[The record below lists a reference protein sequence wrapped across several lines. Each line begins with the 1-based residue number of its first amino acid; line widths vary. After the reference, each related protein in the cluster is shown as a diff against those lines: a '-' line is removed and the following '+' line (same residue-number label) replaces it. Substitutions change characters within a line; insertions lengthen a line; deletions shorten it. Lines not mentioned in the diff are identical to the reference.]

1 MAKIYVIMG
10 KSSSGKDTIYNRLKN
25 SEQLNFHNV
34 IMYTTR
40 PMREG
45 EEEGKEY
52 FFTTDSE
59 VSEFE
64 KNGKIIELR
73 AYNTVHGI
81 WKYFTLDDGQID
93 LRSDKNYLIIAT
105 LEAYKKYVEYY
116 GRDTV
121 VPIYI
126 EVEDKIRIHRAL
138 AREDM
143 QEKHKALFV
152 ALGAINNA
160 TDNLRKE
167 ISPRLGEYATRIMEI
182 MTDNKYT
189 SFDVSDGLKVT
200 FTDKSGAERSIDFLS
215 GGTKDMTYIAVRAA
229 LIDML
234 YPEKPPICF
243 DESFAHQDNVRASAM
258 MRAIKYLA
266 DEGCQSFIFTCRGR
280 EASLATEIVKGAG
293 VYKLS

>member
-52 FFTTDSE
+52 FFTTDSA

-64 KNGKIIELR
+64 KKGKIIELR

-93 LRSDKNYLIIAT
+93 LCSDKNYLIIAT

-143 QEKHKALFV
+143 QEKPK
-152 ALGAINNA
+152 
-160 TDNLRKE
+160 
-167 ISPRLGEYATRIMEI
+167 YAEMCRR
-182 MTDNKYT
+182 
-189 SFDVSDGLKVT
+189 F
-200 FTDKSGAERSIDFLS
+200 
-215 GGTKDMTYIAVRAA
+215 
-229 LIDML
+229 
-234 YPEKPPICF
+234 
-243 DESFAHQDNVRASAM
+243 
-258 MRAIKYLA
+258 LA
-266 DEGCQSFIFTCRGR
+266 DEQDFSEENIKKLGINKRYRNNDLNECL
-280 EASLATEIVKGAG
+280 EEIIENVTN
-293 VYKLS
+293 S